1 MSFSQQ
7 LFSTT
12 QKRQI
17 KHEDVRKQLKKSF
30 SKLKMEEIDEVIGE
44 DSDFDYGRQLSQE
57 FVGRLGLKAT
67 PQALLNGVLLPQNT
81 LNSDDFEE
89 TILTEIM
96 QQTPTIQKA
105 VYKGDLN
112 DGEPVIDFLMKQPH
126 VMPRLNQRILSTDE
140 PTFLDVSGNPHPDL
154 EDVSALA
161 QLSNSDLTA
170 TLMKNLKYMGGKST
184 YEKFLGHRLH
194 FHTVWVVAD
203 LKQPSGRKLL
213 KNAVRF
219 MVSLQALLC
228 LT

>member
-1 MSFSQQ
+1 M
-7 LFSTT
+7 
-12 QKRQI
+12 
-17 KHEDVRKQLKKSF
+17 RKQLKKTF
-30 SKLKMEEIDEVIGE
+30 SKLKSDEVEEILGE

-57 FVGRLGLKAT
+57 FVGRLGLKST
-67 PQALLNGVLLPQNT
+67 PQALMNGVLLAQNT
-81 LNSDDFEE
+81 LNTDDFEE

-112 DGEPVIDFLMKQPH
+112 DGEPVIDYLMKQPH
-126 VMPRLNQRILSTDE
+126 VMPRLNQRILSAED

-184 YEKFLGHRLH
+184 YEKFMGYRLH
-194 FHTVWVVAD
+194 FHSVWVVAD
-203 LKQPSGRKLL
+203 LNHSDGRKLL
-213 KNAVRF
+213 QNALRF
-219 MVSLQALLC
+219 MVSDVC
-228 LT
+228 LMIHCGLGL